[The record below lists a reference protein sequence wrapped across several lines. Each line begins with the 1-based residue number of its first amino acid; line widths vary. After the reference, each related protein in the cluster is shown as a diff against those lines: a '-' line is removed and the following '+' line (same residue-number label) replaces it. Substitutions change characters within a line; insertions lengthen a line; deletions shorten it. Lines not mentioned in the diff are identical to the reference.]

1 MARDRPPFRYHKFIF
16 VQYDVLKLIE
26 DTRRGITH
34 QLYFKLSWI
43 PMHQYTI
50 LIMALMIMLAVFAF
64 QMFSTYGFMG
74 FEFQ

>member
-1 MARDRPPFRYHKFIF
+1 MWDNSLLIF
-16 VQYDVLKLIE
+16 LSSWKL
-26 DTRRGITH
+26 
-34 QLYFKLSWI
+34 
-43 PMHQYTI
+43 MHQYTI